1 MYCWLYEQSLLGCLV
16 IGKQKTRKEKE
27 ISDRSKSCAS
37 ASFSHPEN
45 MLIWKIKRS
54 AVSHV
59 NDSITHADSTWYTE
73 ETNVTNQ
80 GSTL

>member
-1 MYCWLYEQSLLGCLV
+1 MNICLQSPLQFYLIRKVGMYM
-16 IGKQKTRKEKE
+16 KQ
-27 ISDRSKSCAS
+27 RSKSCAS

-54 AVSHV
+54 AVSYV
-59 NDSITHADSTWYTE
+59 NDSITHADSIWYSE